1 MATHVAQHH
10 PAVRF
15 WSPQL
20 PPSPRAA
27 MDQVMAGI
35 AGWPQQRM
43 AVVGSSLGGYYASWV
58 AEQVRCPSVL
68 LNPAVNPARD
78 LAQYIGTDTAQW
90 HAPDEHFF
98 FAPEFVEELRALGV
112 GGVPAPAPQLAI
124 VAKGDEVLDWREM
137 VARYPQATLRLLDGG
152 DHGLSD
158 FADHLGAIVQFLN
171 LAKQAQGNARQGAS
185 LRERK

>member
-1 MATHVAQHH
+1 MTTVANANATTPAPAAGVTTHLLYLHGFRSSPHSAKARRMAAHVAQHH

-58 AEQVRCPSVL
+58 AEQLRCPSVL

-78 LAQYIGTDTAQW
+78 LAQYIGTETAQW
-90 HAPDEHFF
+90 HAPEEHFY
-98 FAPEFVEELRALGV
+98 FAPEFVEELHALDV
-112 GGVPAPAPQLAI
+112 RPAPAPAL
-124 VAKGDEVLDWREM
+124 
-137 VARYPQATLRLLDGG
+137 
-152 DHGLSD
+152 
-158 FADHLGAIVQFLN
+158 
-171 LAKQAQGNARQGAS
+171 
-185 LRERK
+185 